1 MFNSLHKS
9 TPVAGIKLGYA
20 RAVHPLNQE
29 ISAFEVQPAIGWS
42 WGLNSGN
49 GLTLMLGAKI
59 LTVPLQVSE
68 TNTMPLS
75 VLPALS
81 FAFEF

>member
-1 MFNSLHKS
+1 MFNSLRKS

-20 RAVHPLNQE
+20 RAVHPSNLE

-68 TNTMPLS
+68 NNTMPLS